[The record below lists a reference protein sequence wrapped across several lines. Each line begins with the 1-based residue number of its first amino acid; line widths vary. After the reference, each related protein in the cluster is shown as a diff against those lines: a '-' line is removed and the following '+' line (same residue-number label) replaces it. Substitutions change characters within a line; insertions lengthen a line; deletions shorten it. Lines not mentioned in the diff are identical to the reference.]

1 MGTEVLFLFFGMN
14 QPGHE
19 ADHSSPSSSEV
30 KEERRYSTTPLIF
43 LHGVYRVKWTACK
56 GTIK

>member
-1 MGTEVLFLFFGMN
+1 MGAEVLFLFFGVN

-30 KEERRYSTTPLIF
+30 KEEWGYSTTPLIF
-43 LHGVYRVKWTACK
+43 LHGVYRVIWTACK
-56 GTIK
+56 